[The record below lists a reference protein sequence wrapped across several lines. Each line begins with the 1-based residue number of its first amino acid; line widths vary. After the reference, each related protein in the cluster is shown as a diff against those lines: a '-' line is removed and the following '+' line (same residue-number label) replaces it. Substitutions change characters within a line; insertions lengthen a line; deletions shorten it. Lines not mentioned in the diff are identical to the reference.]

1 MILHKARILPVLF
14 LAIVVPLATSLSFNF
29 PSFDPASQS
38 KITFEGDADITS
50 SAIMLT
56 KDGTNL
62 ASTSRATYNDPLLL
76 WNHKTNELTSF
87 TTQFSFII
95 NSNATNHAD
104 GFAFFLAPCPAKLP
118 LYSQGGY
125 LGLYSNS
132 TIFVNSTSSAVA
144 VEFDTFSNYEWDPEG
159 EHLGIDINSITSSK
173 YVRWNSSIREHRV
186 GNARVDYDSITHNLS
201 LFLTYPETNQSP
213 SANYS
218 ISYIVDLREV
228 LPEHVAVGFSAAT
241 GNYTETHSIISWSL
255 NSTLQP
261 KKNKHMVLIII
272 VSAIGVVLVVVLC
285 SICLICRKSRR
296 KKNIVKEPM
305 DCDEDIDRV

>member
-1 MILHKARILPVLF
+1 MILYKARILPVLF

-38 KITFEGDADITS
+38 KITFEGDGDIIDST
-50 SAIMLT
+50 IMLT
-56 KDGTNL
+56 KD
-62 ASTSRATYNDPLLL
+62 
-76 WNHKTNELTSF
+76 
-87 TTQFSFII
+87 
-95 NSNATNHAD
+95 
-104 GFAFFLAPCPAKLP
+104 
-118 LYSQGGY
+118 GGY

-241 GNYTETHSIISWSL
+241 GNYTEMHSIISWSF

-261 KKNKHMVLIII
+261 KKNKQMDMKEPEED
-272 VSAIGVVLVVVLC
+272 
-285 SICLICRKSRR
+285 LICSKNRR
-296 KKNIVKEPM
+296 KKNSIEEHM
-305 DCDEDIDRV
+305 DCDT